1 MNILLRHTLA
11 SIARNPVQSVIIM
24 ISTAMITACVFICL
38 CISSMFEQLTAIWGA
53 SGYGGADVL
62 VYTAD
67 WETADNYLAGYSDYI
82 ASAYYSF
89 ERNEYV
95 MSETNTVSSYML
107 GVFDLDEFDR
117 LTGAEILES
126 GDNDTAYPSAHISL
140 IFARATDL
148 GIGDTFTTKTGLTFT
163 VTAIC
168 NNISRYASQTRAM
181 FAADISDT
189 EFVPNRLSVYLKN
202 SDAALPD
209 GRKVTAVIGE
219 ELSGILQDATSVRAD
234 RRGTEISM
242 ADSVRGSMQLMTI
255 AGIVIIGAMA
265 CLLFSSFSVLIRGRV
280 GELVKFKA
288 AGATPLQSALILLAE
303 AAFYAV
309 IGGLAGLVFGEL
321 LIRYLNGLLS
331 ENIAGAA
338 IVTEAYKYPVAVA
351 IGAVCAL
358 AACVIPALRMSSKP
372 IRSLLGGSERVSRIV
387 PRPYAY
393 VLSFVTFAFALA
405 LFFVPRSAL
414 VPVAIMFIVFSLLW
428 MITVIPRLIHGA
440 CSVLKRITRPN
451 AGYIA
456 ECAAPRNAAV
466 TSSVSMLAALIAL
479 ITLGMCILD
488 AVGLTSE
495 SASVRF
501 SGDYVVQ
508 VSGVSSGLVNPYEE
522 LERCLAVDGITD
534 GMVLESVTGIY
545 LAYADGTVID
555 SDPLD
560 AFVNTYVLSYGKDMA
575 FCSMAYDDSAAES
588 FDNAEQPIIITSY
601 LANKYGISTG
611 DSVMLIRD
619 VSEGMMPLDGLFTV
633 VAIDETVTSW
643 DQQIFVKTGTLT
655 INGEAVGGS
664 FHLRLNGSGDFSD
677 LRNEIDN
684 EYITLFK
691 RDGYVPAEGTDRLNY
706 DRLIS
711 VFSVIVYSIAVIG
724 LVNLIVITAG
734 ERRREFDVLRLA
746 GMTPGNAAQYILT
759 ETAFLSA
766 IGCASGLAFAFF
778 CNRASAAIAQI
789 INKYIV
795 PELFSDRIFIITAAA
810 TGIFVLLWIVSHII
824 AFAQVSTARYRRRE
838 DRMLRSD

>member
-1 MNILLRHTLA
+1 
-11 SIARNPVQSVIIM
+11 
-24 ISTAMITACVFICL
+24 
-38 CISSMFEQLTAIWGA
+38 
-53 SGYGGADVL
+53 
-62 VYTAD
+62 
-67 WETADNYLAGYSDYI
+67 
-82 ASAYYSF
+82 
-89 ERNEYV
+89 
-95 MSETNTVSSYML
+95 
-107 GVFDLDEFDR
+107 
-117 LTGAEILES
+117 
-126 GDNDTAYPSAHISL
+126 
-140 IFARATDL
+140 
-148 GIGDTFTTKTGLTFT
+148 
-163 VTAIC
+163 
-168 NNISRYASQTRAM
+168 
-181 FAADISDT
+181 
-189 EFVPNRLSVYLKN
+189 
-202 SDAALPD
+202 
-209 GRKVTAVIGE
+209 
-219 ELSGILQDATSVRAD
+219 
-234 RRGTEISM
+234 M

-255 AGIVIIGAMA
+255 AGTVIIGAMA
-265 CLLFSSFSVLIRGRV
+265 CLLFSSFSVLVRGRV
-280 GELVKFKA
+280 NELIKFKA
-288 AGATPLQSALILLAE
+288 AGATPMQSALVLLAE

-309 IGGLAGLVFGEL
+309 IGGLVGLVFGKL
-321 LIRYLNGLLS
+321 LIGYLNGLLS
-331 ENIAGAA
+331 ENFAGAA

-351 IGAVCAL
+351 IGTVCSL
-358 AACVIPALRMSSKP
+358 AACVIPALRMSLKP
-372 IRSLLGGSERVSRIV
+372 IRSLLGGSERISRMV

-405 LFFVPRSAL
+405 LFFVPRNAL
-414 VPVAIMFIVFSLLW
+414 VPIAIIFIVFSLLW
-428 MITVIPRLIHGA
+428 MITVIPRLINGA

-456 ECAAPRNAAV
+456 ECAAPRNAAA
-466 TSSVSMLAALIAL
+466 TSSVSMLAALIAF

-495 SASVRF
+495 SATVRF

-508 VSGVSSGLVNPYEE
+508 VSGVSSGIVNPYEE

-534 GMVLESVTGIY
+534 GMVLESVTGVY

-560 AFVNTYVLSYGKDMA
+560 ASVSTYALSHGKDMA
-575 FCSMAYDDSAAES
+575 FCSTVYDSSAAAS

-601 LANKYGISTG
+601 LANKYGISIG
-611 DSVMLIRD
+611 DSVMLIRF

-643 DQQIFVKTGTLT
+643 DQQVFVKAGTLT
-655 INGEAVGGS
+655 IDGETVRGS
-664 FHLRLNGSGDFSD
+664 FELRLNGSGDFSE
-677 LRNEIDN
+677 LRNEIDTEN
-684 EYITLFK
+684 ATLFG
-691 RDGYVPAEGTDRLNY
+691 RDGYVPAEGIDRLNY

-711 VFSVIVYSIAVIG
+711 VFSIIVYSIALIG

-795 PELFSDRIFIITAAA
+795 PELFSDRIFVITAAA
-810 TGIFVLLWIVSHII
+810 TSIFVLLWIVSHII

>member
-38 CISSMFEQLTAIWGA
+38 CISSMFEQLTAIWET

-62 VYTAD
+62 VYTDD
-67 WETADNYLAGYSDYI
+67 WETADNYLAEYADYI
-82 ASAYYSF
+82 ASSYYSF

-95 MSETNTVSSYML
+95 MSETNTVRSYML
-107 GVFDLDEFDR
+107 GVFDLEEFDR
-117 LTGAEILES
+117 LIGAEILES
-126 GDNDTAYPSAHISL
+126 GENDTAYPSAHVSL

-168 NNISRYASQTRAM
+168 NNISRYASQTYAV

-189 EFVPNRLSVYLKN
+189 ELIPNRLSVYLKDA
-202 SDAALPD
+202 DAALPD
-209 GRKVTAVIGE
+209 GRTVTAVIEE
-219 ELSGILQDATSVRAD
+219 ELPEILQNATSVRAD
-234 RRGTEISM
+234 RESMEISM

-255 AGIVIIGAMA
+255 AGTVIIGAMA
-265 CLLFSSFSVLIRGRV
+265 CLLFSSFSVLVRGRV
-280 GELVKFKA
+280 NELIKFKA
-288 AGATPLQSALILLAE
+288 AGATPMQSALVLLAE
-303 AAFYAV
+303 AGFYAV
-309 IGGLAGLVFGEL
+309 IGGLVGLVFGKL
-321 LIRYLNGLLS
+321 LIGYLNGLLS
-331 ENIAGAA
+331 ENFAGAA

-351 IGAVCAL
+351 IGTVCSL
-358 AACVIPALRMSSKP
+358 AACVIPALRMSLKP
-372 IRSLLGGSERVSRIV
+372 IRSLLGGSERISRMV

-405 LFFVPRSAL
+405 LFFVPRNAL
-414 VPVAIMFIVFSLLW
+414 VPIAIIFIVFSLLW
-428 MITVIPRLIHGA
+428 MITVIPRLIHGT

-456 ECAAPRNAAV
+456 ECAAPRNAAA
-466 TSSVSMLAALIAL
+466 TSSVSMLAALIAF

-495 SASVRF
+495 SSSVRF
-501 SGDYVVQ
+501 SGDYVVRL
-508 VSGVSSGLVNPYEE
+508 SNISSGIVNPYEE

-534 GMVLESVTGIY
+534 GMVLESVTGVY

-560 AFVNTYVLSYGKDMA
+560 ASVDTYVLSYGKDMA
-575 FCSMAYDDSAAES
+575 FCSMAYDNAAAES
-588 FDNAEQPIIITSY
+588 FDNAEQPIIVTSY
-601 LANKYGISTG
+601 LANKYGISIG
-611 DSVMLIRD
+611 DSVMLIRE
-619 VSEGMMPLDGLFTV
+619 VAEGMMPLDGLFTV

-643 DQQIFVKTGTLT
+643 DQQVFVKAGTLT
-655 INGEAVGGS
+655 IDGETVRGS
-664 FHLRLNGSGDFSD
+664 FELRLNGSGDFSE
-677 LRNEIDN
+677 LRNEIDTEN
-684 EYITLFK
+684 ATLFG
-691 RDGYVPAEGTDRLNY
+691 RDGYVPAEGIDRLNY

-711 VFSVIVYSIAVIG
+711 VFSIIVYSIALIG

-795 PELFSDRIFIITAAA
+795 PELFSDRIFVITAAA
-810 TGIFVLLWIVSHII
+810 TGIFILLWIVSHII

>member
-1 MNILLRHTLA
+1 
-11 SIARNPVQSVIIM
+11 
-24 ISTAMITACVFICL
+24 
-38 CISSMFEQLTAIWGA
+38 
-53 SGYGGADVL
+53 
-62 VYTAD
+62 
-67 WETADNYLAGYSDYI
+67 
-82 ASAYYSF
+82 
-89 ERNEYV
+89 
-95 MSETNTVSSYML
+95 
-107 GVFDLDEFDR
+107 
-117 LTGAEILES
+117 
-126 GDNDTAYPSAHISL
+126 
-140 IFARATDL
+140 
-148 GIGDTFTTKTGLTFT
+148 
-163 VTAIC
+163 
-168 NNISRYASQTRAM
+168 
-181 FAADISDT
+181 
-189 EFVPNRLSVYLKN
+189 
-202 SDAALPD
+202 
-209 GRKVTAVIGE
+209 
-219 ELSGILQDATSVRAD
+219 
-234 RRGTEISM
+234 M

-255 AGIVIIGAMA
+255 AGTVIIGAMA
-265 CLLFSSFSVLIRGRV
+265 CLLFSSFSVLVRGRV
-280 GELVKFKA
+280 NELIKFKA
-288 AGATPLQSALILLAE
+288 AGATPMQSALVLLAE
-303 AAFYAV
+303 AGFYAV
-309 IGGLAGLVFGEL
+309 IGGLVGLVFGKL
-321 LIRYLNGLLS
+321 LIGYLNGLLS
-331 ENIAGAA
+331 ENFTGAA

-351 IGAVCAL
+351 IGTVCSL
-358 AACVIPALRMSSKP
+358 AACVIPALRMSLKP
-372 IRSLLGGSERVSRIV
+372 IRSLLGGSERISRMV

-414 VPVAIMFIVFSLLW
+414 VPIAIIFIVFSLLW
-428 MITVIPRLIHGA
+428 MITVIPRLIHGT

-495 SASVRF
+495 SATVRF
-501 SGDYVVQ
+501 SGDYVVRL
-508 VSGVSSGLVNPYEE
+508 SNISSGIVNPYEE

-534 GMVLESVTGIY
+534 GMVLESVTGVY

-560 AFVNTYVLSYGKDMA
+560 ASVSTYALSHGKDMA
-575 FCSMAYDDSAAES
+575 FCSTVYDSSAAES
-588 FDNAEQPIIITSY
+588 FDNAEQPIIVTSY
-601 LANKYGISTG
+601 LANKYGISIG
-611 DSVMLIRD
+611 DSVMLIRE
-619 VSEGMMPLDGLFTV
+619 VAEGMMPLDGLFTV

-643 DQQIFVKTGTLT
+643 DQQVFVKAGTLT
-655 INGEAVGGS
+655 IDGEAVRGS
-664 FHLRLNGSGDFSD
+664 FELRLNGSGDFSE
-677 LRNEIDN
+677 LRNEIDTEN
-684 EYITLFK
+684 ATLFG
-691 RDGYVPAEGTDRLNY
+691 RDGYVPAEGIDRLNY

-711 VFSVIVYSIAVIG
+711 VFSIIVYSIALIG

-810 TGIFVLLWIVSHII
+810 TSIFVLLWIVSHII